1 MSKIT
6 FFEVPYSECQGLH
19 SLFRVSSGG
28 VEVDLCFS
36 LLIKEQ
42 NFDPLQGSFIFE
54 LAEKSSS
61 LETVLPC

>member
-1 MSKIT
+1 M
-6 FFEVPYSECQGLH
+6 
-19 SLFRVSSGG
+19 
-28 VEVDLCFS
+28 DLCFS

-54 LAEKSSS
+54 LAEKSSI